1 MATTLHRSE
10 LQPTMGVDQNR
21 KEIWKIKPEKS
32 IPKLLLWYNHGNIAQ
47 QKSCKMQPGTKLDFQ
62 QISDYPQ

>member
-1 MATTLHRSE
+1 
-10 LQPTMGVDQNR
+10 MGVDQNR

-32 IPKLLLWYNHGNIAQ
+32 IPKLLLWYNPSNIAQ
-47 QKSCKMQPGTKLDFQ
+47 HENCKMQSGTKLDFQ